1 MAIEITFCKR
11 DNVPHQAASGR
22 IRPHRSA
29 AIDTSDAIAA
39 LSGLGETLVLQCEEL
54 NLLCEDVDRGAQLPH
69 LARMLLAESTLGTLQ
84 GLDLLP
90 EGG

>member
-1 MAIEITFCKR
+1 MAV
-11 DNVPHQAASGR
+11 DASN
-22 IRPHRSA
+22 
-29 AIDTSDAIAA
+29 AIA
-39 LSGLGETLVLQCEEL
+39 SVGCLGETLVFQREEL

-69 LARMLLAESTLGTLQ
+69 LARMLLAEPTLGTLQ